1 MTIFKKYIVLVLSIL
16 SLGICIG
23 PIKSTYA
30 LESNDNYKIERD
42 ATKKSVVE
50 VSTEDELI
58 SALEDPSVKQVII
71 INDITISKKENA
83 REVNIAG
90 ENKEIIGKSTKD
102 KFILTTAFKDFK
114 FKGDDLSNIK
124 NITIDNV
131 EIDNYY
137 YWEIESCTIKNT
149 KIRSM
154 GIKNSTIE
162 NSKVDVKNLENSKLT
177 NTTITDIN
185 SKIIDVDIDNTNLD
199 LKDGEASITVEPY
212 FGGSSADPSQKLIL
226 KNIRVR
232 NKEGHTLK
240 IEGHHLSAGTDVF
253 LEGDIILETNKDEAI
268 LLINQY
274 NKLYV
279 NGNLQQI
286 GNTYT
291 IKSEQDGNY
300 NKVYDKNNILSKGK
314 DSSGTGYYNTKQRIG
329 EEPKLPN
336 ASEGTVSVS
345 TEDELI
351 SALKNISVQT
361 IIMLNDIT
369 ISKEEN
375 KYINTNYLDKELIG
389 KSTINKPALTTMF
402 ENTVFRD
409 INVKNI
415 TIDNIQIQQSSS
427 DNKIENCTIKNS
439 KMVRAKTITNSIVEN
454 SEVDVNNLEN
464 SKLVNTK
471 VGNIWWGGVKITNTD
486 IDNTNLDL
494 KENESSI
501 YYKGSQS
508 ITLKNVKVKNK
519 NGNVLKIEGK
529 AEVSLEGDI
538 IVETTDTEAIL
549 VDGYSKNDYLSDKFL
564 KLYINGNLQQIG
576 NTYTIKAKHIGEHTK
591 IYDKNNLLD
600 FAGDKDGTVYYNTK
614 NRIGSTPEL
623 PKDGKQGWQYENEIW
638 YFYKDGIKQKGWQNI
653 YGTWY
658 YFDEYY
664 RMQTGWQKLNGVWYY
679 LENSGAMATGWKKLN
694 GTWYYLKN
702 SGGMAIGWE
711 KVNGTWY
718 YLENGGA
725 MATGWKKVNET
736 WYYLENSGAMATGWK
751 SINGT
756 WYYLKDSGAMATG
769 WQMISGKWYYLYNS
783 GAMAKNTVIG
793 GWKINSSGVATK
805 IK

>member
-23 PIKSTYA
+23 PVKSTYA

-58 SALEDPSVKQVII
+58 SALEDPEVKQVIM
-71 INDITISKKENA
+71 INDITISKEENA
-83 REVNIAG
+83 RELNIAG

-102 KFILTTAFKDFK
+102 KFILTTAFKGVK
-114 FKGDDLSNIK
+114 FKGNDLSN
-124 NITIDNV
+124 
-131 EIDNYY
+131 
-137 YWEIESCTIKNT
+137 
-149 KIRSM
+149 
-154 GIKNSTIE
+154 IKNSTIE
-162 NSKVDVKNLENSKLT
+162 NSKVDVESLENRKLINTIIT
-177 NTTITDIN
+177 NIT
-185 SKIIDVDIDNTNLD
+185 SKIIDVDIDNINLD
-199 LKDGEASITVEPY
+199 LKEGEASITVKPY
-212 FGGSSADPSQKLIL
+212 FAGSPEDSSQKVIL
-226 KNIRVR
+226 KNIKIR

-240 IEGHHLSAGTDVF
+240 VEGHHVSAGTELF
-253 LEGDIILETNKDEAI
+253 LEGDITLETNKDEAI
-268 LLINQY
+268 LLTNIK

-291 IKSEQDGNY
+291 IKSEQDDYY

-336 ASEGTVSVS
+336 SSEGTASVS

-351 SALKNISVQT
+351 LALKNSSVET
-361 IIMLNDIT
+361 IIMLNDIN

-375 KYINTNYLDKELIG
+375 KSIDTIGMGKQLIG
-389 KSTINKPALTTMF
+389 KSTINKPRLTTMF
-402 ENTVFRD
+402 EGTTLGSAC
-409 INVKNI
+409 IKNI
-415 TIDNIQIQQSSS
+415 TTDKIQLGAS
-427 DNKIENCTIKNS
+427 KIENCTIKNA
-439 KMVRAKTITNSIVEN
+439 KWVRATTITNSIIEN
-454 SEVDVNNLEN
+454 SEVDGNNLEN

-471 VGNIWWGGVKITNTD
+471 VGNTYWGGVKITNTD

-501 YYKGSQS
+501 YYEGSKS

-529 AEVSLEGDI
+529 ADVSLEGDI

-549 VDGYSKNDYLSDKFL
+549 VDGYSKNDYSPDKFL

-576 NTYTIKAKHIGEHTK
+576 DTYTIKAKHIGEHTK
-591 IYDKNNLLD
+591 IYDNNNLLD
-600 FAGDKDGTVYYNTK
+600 FGGDKYGTGYYNTK
-614 NRIGSTPEL
+614 NRIGSAPEL
-623 PKDGKQGWQYENEIW
+623 PKDGKQGWQYEDDIW
-638 YFYKDGIKQKGWQNI
+638 YFYKYGIKQKGWQNI
-653 YGTWY
+653 DGTWY

-679 LENSGAMATGWKKLN
+679 LENSGAMATGWKK
-694 GTWYYLKN
+694 
-702 SGGMAIGWE
+702 
-711 KVNGTWY
+711 
-718 YLENGGA
+718 
-725 MATGWKKVNET
+725 VNET
-736 WYYLENSGAMATGWK
+736 WYYLK
-751 SINGT
+751 
-756 WYYLKDSGAMATG
+756 
-769 WQMISGKWYYLYNS
+769 NS

>member
-23 PIKSTYA
+23 PVKSTYA

-58 SALEDPSVKQVII
+58 SALEDPKVKQVIM
-71 INDITISKKENA
+71 INDITISKKENS

-102 KFILTTAFKDFK
+102 KFILTTSFKDVK
-114 FKGDDLSNIK
+114 FKGNNLSNIK

-131 EIDNYY
+131 EIYNYY
-137 YWEIESCTIKNT
+137 EIESCTIKNT
-149 KIRSM
+149 NISSTD
-154 GIKNSTIE
+154 IKNSLIE
-162 NSKVDVKNLENSKLT
+162 NSKVYVNSLENSKLT
-177 NTTITDIN
+177 NTIIATIG
-185 SKIIDVDIDNTNLD
+185 SKLIDVDIDNTNLD
-199 LKDGEASITVEPY
+199 LKEGEAPITLKPC
-212 FGGSSADPSQKLIL
+212 FGAGSGDPSRKVTL
-226 KNIRVR
+226 KNIKIR

-240 IEGHHLSAGTDVF
+240 VEGHHLSVGTDVF

-268 LLINQY
+268 LLTGQN

-291 IKSEQDGNY
+291 IKSEQDDHY
-300 NKVYDKNNILSKGK
+300 NKIYDKNNILSKGK

-336 ASEGTVSVS
+336 TSEGTVSVS

-351 SALKNISVQT
+351 LALKNSSVQT

-369 ISKEEN
+369 ISKENN
-375 KYINTNYLDKELIG
+375 KYINTIGWGKELIG
-389 KSTINKPALTTMF
+389 KSTINKPILTTMF
-402 ENTVFRD
+402 EDTIFRG
-409 INVKNI
+409 INIKNI
-415 TIDNIQIQQSSS
+415 TIDNIQIERSSGN
-427 DNKIENCTIKNS
+427 DKIENCTIKNT
-439 KMVRAKTITNSIVEN
+439 KMVTVKTITNSIIEN
-454 SEVDVNNLEN
+454 SEVDIKNLEN

-471 VGNIWWGGVKITNTD
+471 VGNTWWGDVKITNTD
-486 IDNTNLDL
+486 IDNTNLNL
-494 KENESSI
+494 KENEASI
-501 YYKGSQS
+501 YYNGSQS
-508 ITLKNVKVKNK
+508 ITLKNVKVRNK

-529 AEVSLEGDI
+529 ADISLEGDI

-549 VDGYSKNDYLSDKFL
+549 VDYGYSKNDSSEYNFL

-576 NTYTIKAKHIGEHTK
+576 NTYTIKAKHIGEYTK

-600 FAGDKDGTVYYNTK
+600 FAADKYGTVYYNTK
-614 NRIGSTPEL
+614 NRIGSAPEL
-623 PKDGKQGWQYENEIW
+623 PKDGKQGWQYENNIW

-664 RMQTGWQKLNGVWYY
+664 RMKTGWQNVYGVWYY
-679 LENSGAMATGWKKLN
+679 LENSGAMATGWKQVN

-702 SGGMAIGWE
+702 SG
-711 KVNGTWY
+711 
-718 YLENGGA
+718 A
-725 MATGWKKVNET
+725 MAKGWQNVYGV

-751 SINGT
+751 SVNGT
-756 WYYLKDSGAMATG
+756 WYYLKNSGAMATG
-769 WQMISGKWYYLYNS
+769 WQMISGKWYYLYSS
-783 GAMAKNTVIG
+783 GAMAKNTVID